1 MTNHQTPFRFA
12 KFNHRELIKVKL
24 VIHSCEWFCSQTFR
38 SVLSLRLAS
47 SYIQTKRCCC
57 YNKKRIFYLCLFCVS
72 FIVGRCSSKHNVWRW
87 CIMLACVYFVF
98 IQILLSQNILDFFKC
113 KHGCVSECAYVRRET
128 ETRVGYRGEARILIC
143 IRRFLFIQ
151 IFTRIISIIRTALIL

>member
-1 MTNHQTPFRFA
+1 MSDFVLKHFGRSYRFDSRRRISKQKGVVA
-12 KFNHRELIKVKL
+12 TIKNVFFIC
-24 VIHSCEWFCSQTFR
+24 VYF
-38 SVLSLRLAS
+38 VVS
-47 SYIQTKRCCC
+47 S
-57 YNKKRIFYLCLFCVS
+57 
-72 FIVGRCSSKHNVWRW
+72 IVGRCSSKHNVWRW

-151 IFTRIISIIRTALIL
+151 IFTKIISIIRTALIILVYDQSTQLKLSIK